1 MELLSTNELK
11 METAETGDDN
21 DKKRKRP
28 NVISGENICR
38 DGVECPND
46 CVEIDESDYRV
57 VKQIYED
64 HLRFI
69 KSPESRVVTF
79 ELYEHILE
87 MIEIEKDGA
96 DRRVHYLQIPDIGR
110 SLPKSILQ
118 LDALETLD
126 LEYSPRLVP
135 RWLGELTSLKRLF
148 ICLGG
153 DHSLPEAISDL
164 SGLEYLGV
172 TAWRHAQSHY
182 TFPSS
187 IGNLTNLA
195 KMSIDLENIPDEIGC
210 LTNLETLHLGSC
222 VRSLPSSIGDLKNL
236 KKICYTRGLYGC
248 LRSLPDEIGDLTSL
262 EVLDLTGTKINSL
275 PRTIGNLSNLKELKL
290 PKVLS
295 SLPDE
300 IGNLTNLEH
309 LYFRR
314 PLSSFPSMITNLKN
328 LRILNLDVSSYH
340 HILFDLVRD
349 CPPLGCL
356 GSIIGSVYG
365 RNPEHRAL
373 AHALMWNRAKDRL
386 RCTPN
391 AKGREIFSR
400 LSLWPL
406 ILKKA
411 NLAFAHSRQYCNKSG
426 DCPCCGEGTSQSD
439 SIFQLLVNYGA
450 TVLQDTRMPSKQSRR
465 PTE

>member
-1 MELLSTNELK
+1 
-11 METAETGDDN
+11 METTETGDGNDN

-28 NVISGENICR
+28 NVISGEIICR

-57 VKQIYED
+57 VKEIYED

-69 KSPESRVVTF
+69 KSLESSVATF

-96 DRRVHYLQIPDIGR
+96 DRRVHYLQIPDNGR

-126 LEYSPRLVP
+126 LEYSPSLVP

-172 TAWRHAQSHY
+172 TAWRHVKSHY

-195 KMSIDLENIPDEIGC
+195 KMSIDLDNIPDGIC
-210 LTNLETLHLGSC
+210 NLTNLETLRLGSR
-222 VRSLPSSIGDLKNL
+222 VRSLPRSIGYLKNL
-236 KKICYTRGLYGC
+236 KKIYYSSCLYGC
-248 LRSLPDEIGDLTSL
+248 LRSLPDEIGDLISL
-262 EVLDLTGTKINSL
+262 EVLDLTGSKVNSL
-275 PRTIGNLSNLKELKL
+275 PHTIGNLSNLKELKL
-290 PKVLS
+290 PEVLS
-295 SLPDE
+295 NLPDE

-309 LYFRR
+309 LHFRG
-314 PLSSFPSMITNLKN
+314 PMSTFPSMITNLKN
-328 LRILNLDVSSYH
+328 LRVLNLDFSSCH
-340 HILFDLVRD
+340 HILLDLVRD
-349 CPPLGCL
+349 CPPLGCI
-356 GSIIGSVYG
+356 GSIIGSVYR
-365 RNPEHRAL
+365 RNPKHRAL
-373 AHALMWNRAKDRL
+373 AHALMWNRVKGRL
-386 RCTPN
+386 RCSPN
-391 AKGREIFSR
+391 GKGHEISSP
-400 LSLWPL
+400 LCLWPL

-426 DCPCCGEGTSQSD
+426 DCPCCGEGTRQSD
-439 SIFQLLVNYGA
+439 AIFQLLVNYGA
-450 TVLQDTRMPSKQSRR
+450 TVLQDRRMPLKASRIT
-465 PTE
+465 TE